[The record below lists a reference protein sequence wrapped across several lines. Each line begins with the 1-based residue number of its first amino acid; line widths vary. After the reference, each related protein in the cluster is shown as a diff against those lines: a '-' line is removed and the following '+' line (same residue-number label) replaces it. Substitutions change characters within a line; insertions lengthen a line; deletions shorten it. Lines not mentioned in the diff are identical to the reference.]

1 MRREPVSPVSEC
13 TRETREKRR
22 REKRKNNDAEKR
34 KRKALRNRRRGFC
47 ISQRTKHI
55 FRVFFRMTDG
65 KRLTYVMSLEMWLL
79 YDPSIVR
86 KSRKG
91 SQEQLRK

>member
-1 MRREPVSPVSEC
+1 MKRAKKE
-13 TRETREKRR
+13 EKK
-22 REKRKNNDAEKR
+22 EKEKNNDAEKR

-79 YDPSIVR
+79 YDPSHCSKVEERFSGAVAKMRIE
-86 KSRKG
+86 G
-91 SQEQLRK
+91 DHLATN